1 MFLLLVEWYN
11 RPMSKSQKVS
21 PVYYL
26 IILFIPLIQG
36 TPTWHVGSGCQQAS
50 LKD

>member
-1 MFLLLVEWYN
+1 MFLLLVELYN

-26 IILFIPLIQG
+26 IILFIPINSRHPHIALG
-36 TPTWHVGSGCQQAS
+36 VGVSTS
-50 LKD
+50 VP